1 MAGIR
6 ANVDLNVNTNAA
18 KRSMERAAAE
28 INKIVNNVSG
38 KNVAFNVNGK
48 SFTQPLGRITA
59 SANEFTKSLEASN
72 ARVIA
77 FGASVGII
85 NGITDSF
92 KFLVAET
99 VKFEKT
105 LQDISVV
112 LNSSN
117 EQLQKFGQGLF
128 DVAQNTAQSFNVA
141 ADAALEFSRQ
151 GLSVEEVLKRTND
164 ALTLTRITSLDAAEA
179 VAGLTAAVNA
189 LATQD

>member
-6 ANVDLNVNTNAA
+6 ANVDLNVNTTA

-38 KNVAFNVNGK
+38 KNIAFNVNGK
-48 SFTQPLGRITA
+48 SFTSTSGRITA

-112 LNSSN
+112 LIHQMSSFKN
-117 EQLQKFGQGLF
+117 
-128 DVAQNTAQSFNVA
+128 
-141 ADAALEFSRQ
+141 
-151 GLSVEEVLKRTND
+151 
-164 ALTLTRITSLDAAEA
+164 LDK
-179 VAGLTAAVNA
+179 VFLM
-189 LATQD
+189 

>member
-1 MAGIR
+1 MAVR
-6 ANVDLNVNTNAA
+6 ADIDLKVNMSSV
-18 KRSMERAAAE
+18 KRSMDRAARE
-28 INKIVNNVSG
+28 INKTVQNVSG
-38 KNVAFNVNGK
+38 KDISFNVNGK

-85 NGITDSF
+85 NAITDSF

-99 VKFEKT
+99 IRFEKT
-105 LQDISVV
+105 LQDINVV

-117 EQLQKFGQGLF
+117 EQIEKFGQGLF
-128 DVAQNTAQSFNVA
+128 DVAQNTAQSFNIA

-164 ALTLTRITSLDAAEA
+164 ALTLTRITSLDLSLIHI
-179 VAGLTAAVNA
+179 LTLPTMLPV
-189 LATQD
+189 